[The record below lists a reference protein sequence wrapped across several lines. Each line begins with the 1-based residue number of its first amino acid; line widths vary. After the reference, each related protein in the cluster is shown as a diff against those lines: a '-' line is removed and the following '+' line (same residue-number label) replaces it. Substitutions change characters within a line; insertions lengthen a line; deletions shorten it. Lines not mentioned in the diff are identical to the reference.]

1 MKFSE
6 LIELKQGKLQGFYD
20 KETDTLAWKGIPY
33 AERAVG
39 ELRFKAPV
47 PVKHHDGIINCTE
60 DATWNIQCTPRKEI
74 IGEEGILILDIYRPN
89 TEEENLPVMMF
100 IHGGNNQTFGSST
113 WRGHKF
119 AQKTNTILVSISY
132 RLGPFGFNNL
142 PALQLGAD
150 PVEASGNFALL
161 DCLEALKWLHANLK
175 DFGGD
180 PDNITV
186 SGISSGGR
194 DTLAMLTSPLFKGMF
209 SKAIGFSSGLTLT
222 PPEMGQKRLAAAYAH
237 LVVEDGIKETIDE
250 AKAWLL
256 SPLPEVRE
264 YLLKLDAKR
273 LVPNMSAAQIRMSV
287 YPHLYADGVVIPKE
301 GFDCANFNNVP
312 LLLIAAGGEFS
323 LFTARDK
330 YFNPNLSKYFEKG
343 EYYREFL
350 FSNKYGSLMY
360 GNFNGQGCAEKLYP
374 NYKGEI
380 YVNVCNFGHSASSVG
395 EFYAE
400 RNDAYHGI
408 IMTFVIGAHEDNFP
422 PEIIVRVPG
431 VFETN
436 GVKDLTD
443 KYMQSIAD
451 FMRTGKPSLP
461 GSTEEWKAWT
471 PECKME
477 GVFDAD
483 MEKAILSVR
492 EDNFT
497 WDKLFADMDAD
508 TSISEESKKKI
519 ISEVFNGRWFSDP
532 LDKHYGNEDS
542 WLSRI

>member
-1 MKFSE
+1 MKFTE
-6 LIELKQGKLQGFYD
+6 LIELKQGKLQGFHD
-20 KETDTLAWKGIPY
+20 EATDTLAWKGIPY

-47 PVKHHDGIINCTE
+47 PVKHHDGIMDCTE
-60 DATWNIQCTPRKEI
+60 NAIWNIQCTPRKEI
-74 IGEEGILILDIYRPN
+74 IGEEGMLTLDIYRPN

-100 IHGGNNQTFGSST
+100 IHGGNNQTHGSSI
-113 WRGHKF
+113 WRGHIF

-142 PALQLGAD
+142 PALALGAS
-150 PVEASGNFALL
+150 PVEASGNYALL

-180 PDNITV
+180 PNNITV

-194 DTLAMLTSPLFKGMF
+194 DTLAMLISPLFKGMF
-209 SKAIGFSSGLTLT
+209 SKAIGFSSGLTIT
-222 PPEMGQKRLAAAYAH
+222 APEKGQKRLAAAYAH
-237 LVVEDGIKETIDE
+237 LVVEDGIRETLDE

-256 SPLPEVRE
+256 SPLAEVRD

-273 LVPNMSAAQIRMSV
+273 LVPLMSAAQIRMSV
-287 YPHLYADGVVIPKE
+287 YPHLYGDGVVLPKE
-301 GFDCANFNNVP
+301 GFDCKTFNNVP

-330 YFNPNLSKYFEKG
+330 YFNPNLSKYYEKG

-360 GNFNGQGCAEKLYP
+360 GNFNGQGCAEKLHPHY
-374 NYKGEI
+374 GSEI
-380 YVNVCNFGHSASSVG
+380 FVNICNFGHSAASVG
-395 EFYAE
+395 EFYAQ

-408 IMTFVIGAHEDNFP
+408 IMTFVMGEHEENFP

-431 VFETN
+431 VFETE
-436 GVKDLTD
+436 GVKDLID
-443 KYMQSIAD
+443 KYMESIAA

-461 GSTEEWKAWT
+461 GSKEEWKPWSPA
-471 PECKME
+471 CKLE
-477 GVFDAD
+477 SVFDAD
-483 MEKAILSVR
+483 MEKAILSLR
-492 EDNFT
+492 EDDFS
-497 WDKLFADMDAD
+497 WDKLFADMERD

-532 LDKHYGNEDS
+532 LDEHYGNKDC
-542 WLSRI
+542 WLD